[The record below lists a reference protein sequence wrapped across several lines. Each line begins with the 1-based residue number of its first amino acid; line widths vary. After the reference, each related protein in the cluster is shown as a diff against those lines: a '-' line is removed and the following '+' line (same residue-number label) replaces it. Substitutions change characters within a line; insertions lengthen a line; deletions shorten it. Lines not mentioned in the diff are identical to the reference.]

1 MRRPRVEPGSA
12 PRVLES
18 VSRALLAR
26 CVRRTG
32 RVLRRALPGQAGQ
45 APRSSSPVKLRRHAM
60 PEKIIVCLD
69 WTPNTN
75 HSGFFARCCG
85 RPLRACWPRR
95 RAAQRRCKPPA
106 HSGEAGRGWPGAV
119 APSESAISFSTT
131 DRDVPRLV
139 AVAGIGGRLPAGL
152 DGYSHRNTT
161 PDHPRRTRTDRRETA
176 TTVRSQPALC
186 IARLARGGARARKRG
201 TGSQEGECD
210 DGL

>member
-1 MRRPRVEPGSA
+1 
-12 PRVLES
+12 
-18 VSRALLAR
+18 
-26 CVRRTG
+26 
-32 RVLRRALPGQAGQ
+32 
-45 APRSSSPVKLRRHAM
+45 M
-60 PEKIIVCLD
+60 PEKIVVCLD

-75 HSGFFARCCG
+75 HSGFFVAAADGLYERAGLDVELRSADANHQLTPARQV
-85 RPLRACWPRR
+85 
-95 RAAQRRCKPPA
+95 AAGQA
-106 HSGEAGRGWPGAV
+106 DFAV

>member
-131 DRDVPRLV
+131 DRDVRRRDRGETTRGPRWLFTQKHNPGPPKTHTHRPSRNSNDSQKSASTV
-139 AVAGIGGRLPAGL
+139 YRAPCEGGRAGAEE
-152 DGYSHRNTT
+152 RNWV
-161 PDHPRRTRTDRRETA
+161 PGRRMR
-176 TTVRSQPALC
+176 
-186 IARLARGGARARKRG
+186 
-201 TGSQEGECD
+201 
-210 DGL
+210 